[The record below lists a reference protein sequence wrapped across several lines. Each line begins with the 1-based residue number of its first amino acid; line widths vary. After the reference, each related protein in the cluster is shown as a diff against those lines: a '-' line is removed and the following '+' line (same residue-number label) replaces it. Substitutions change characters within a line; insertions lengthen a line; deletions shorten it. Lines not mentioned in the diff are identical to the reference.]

1 MKIVVCQRPSSGS
14 QYAKWVRELIPDC
27 RLFLVSEKGSKAAEA
42 NEGFCD
48 FVLVDR
54 YYSDEFGKA
63 LSSIA
68 CSGCDRIICNSEDDV
83 ERVAAVRSQYAVP
96 GMKLPLAEGF
106 RDKYSMKS
114 LFSAASLPST
124 DFALVGSG
132 KDLGAFVEEHG
143 PSVVK
148 PRNGAGAFGVHIVE
162 TIDDVDRLLQDRG
175 IREEID
181 GNMLLVEEYLPGD
194 VYHADVLL
202 QDRIPVFASVSR
214 YIHKPCMFK
223 EENYGSVMLDN
234 ASPKRLEIIDL
245 VGRFAKGLPEDG
257 RRPRAAFRIHRRR
270 LGARAMRGGRGEGRR
285 WTHQTINPIR
295 VRLRHLRTVREIG
308 VGASRVGRSQRGRR
322 QEDRM
327 AGQNGREPAPQAIGL
342 GRMAVGP
349 MGFGTAEQ
357 SHGCGRLCRRG
368 GRPGRKRAGTGTYAR
383 LGGKRCI

>member
-1 MKIVVCQRPSSGS
+1 MKIVICQRPSSGS

-42 NEGFCD
+42 NEGYCD
-48 FVLVDR
+48 LVLVDR

-114 LFSAASLPST
+114 LFSATSLPST
-124 DFALVGSG
+124 DFALVDSG
-132 KDLGAFVEEHG
+132 EALKAFVEEHG

-202 QDRIPVFASVSR
+202 QDRIPVFTSVSR

-234 ASPKRLEIIDL
+234 ASPKRLEIID
-245 VGRFAKGLPEDG
+245 
-257 RRPRAAFRIHRRR
+257 
-270 LGARAMRGGRGEGRR
+270 
-285 WTHQTINPIR
+285 
-295 VRLRHLRTVREIG
+295 
-308 VGASRVGRSQRGRR
+308 
-322 QEDRM
+322 
-327 AGQNGREPAPQAIGL
+327 
-342 GRMAVGP
+342 
-349 MGFGTAEQ
+349 
-357 SHGCGRLCRRG
+357 
-368 GRPGRKRAGTGTYAR
+368 
-383 LGGKRCI
+383 